1 MRRWLLA
8 GAAGAGLVGDTAAG
22 PVPPAAVVV
31 RLGAPDYADREAAT
45 RFLLAAGPGVVPAL
59 EAGARSGNPEV
70 ARRAAEVLARVRL
83 REDSARLTAPKA
95 VRLSYR
101 AVPLGVAVADLRDKT
116 GLPLALAPD
125 GVADP
130 DRPITCETGELPAW
144 EAVAAFARA
153 AGLREVFAAE
163 VAAAQPDTNPL
174 RSYHVPPPP
183 PPAADTVPVV
193 LADGPGRDL
202 PGSRATTVRV
212 LALPPAFPGTRTVLG
227 SGEVTLQLDVTPAP
241 GMNWQDGAAVR
252 VVRVVDEYGR
262 GGAAGPTRPPAV
274 TPFAEFVPAGGLVVG
289 GRGGVIVGKAVVMR
303 WDPDGLAAPQRAA
316 VPNPRVLPVPVVVP
330 TRHARV
336 LRRLEGAVTG
346 TIVVPG
352 AVLAAI
358 DDPAGSVG
366 TPVDGVA
373 GARLTV
379 LGWEAGGG
387 RHPEAV
393 RVRVEVPSPWQE
405 ARRRNPWGGP
415 LMPEPARPEGF
426 TAQVHGVDA
435 AGRLVGPVGGTSTTS
450 DDGLTLTTVSEVL
463 YPAGGKP
470 ARLVLTGPKPVPVE
484 VPFVLEN
491 VPLP

>member
-1 MRRWLLA
+1 MA
-8 GAAGAGLVGDTAAG
+8 GAAGAGLAAPAGAG
-22 PVPPAAVVV
+22 PVPPAAVVA
-31 RLGAPDYADREAAT
+31 RLGAPDHADREAAG
-45 RFLLAAGPGVVPAL
+45 RYLLAAGPAAVPAL

-83 REDSARLTAPKA
+83 REDSARLTAA
-95 VRLSYR
+95 RTVRLSYR

-116 GLPLALAPD
+116 GLPLALSPD
-125 GVADP
+125 EVADQT
-130 DRPITCETGELPAW
+130 RPVTCETSELPAW
-144 EAVAAFARA
+144 EAVAVFARA
-153 AGLREVFAAE
+153 AGLREVFEAE
-163 VAAAQPDTNPL
+163 VAAPQPDTNPL

-193 LADGPGRDL
+193 LADGLDRPL
-202 PGSRATTVRV
+202 PAARGAAVRV
-212 LALPPAFPGTRTVLG
+212 LALPPTFPGTRTVLG

-241 GMNWQDGAAVR
+241 GMNLQDGAAVR
-252 VVRVVDEYGR
+252 VVRVVDEFGR
-262 GGAAGPTRPPAV
+262 AGAAGPTRPPAV
-274 TPFAEFVPAGGLVVG
+274 TPFGPFAPVGGLVLG
-289 GRGGVIVGKAVVMR
+289 GGGGGVIVGKAVVMR
-303 WDPDGLAAPQRAA
+303 WDPDGLAAPQRTA
-316 VPNPRVLPVPVVVP
+316 VPNPRVMAVPVVVP
-330 TRHARV
+330 TRHART
-336 LRRLEGAVTG
+336 LRRLEGAVMG

-373 GARLTV
+373 GSRLTV
-379 LGWEAGGG
+379 LGWDRGGG
-387 RHPEAV
+387 GHPEAV

-405 ARRRNPWGGP
+405 ARRRNPWGP

-435 AGRLVGPVGGTSTTS
+435 AGRSVGPVGGTSTTS
-450 DDGLTLTTVSEVL
+450 DDGLTLTTISEVL
-463 YPAGGKP
+463 YPPGGKP